1 MLRNLLLLLSTA
13 VGEIMAA
20 DGRFSELST
29 NVMVHVEAVIVTTL
43 ITIARVYKRQTH
55 EVLPAAC
62 YAGCG
67 KCITP
72 RSHCLQSARLAN
84 QYMSGTDQALIL
96 AEDTGKNPAICLPN
110 GNFSIALLKCEDCLS
125 SHVTNSETVEVGAVL
140 QSLDAFLSYCNDTS
154 ALASFSSL
162 LNVEASVS
170 IIQASL
176 CSVNNITSDCST
188 TSSRNVTVATIS
200 PKPAAASTSVA
211 ASSAA
216 STLVAASSTAS
227 TLVAASSTASTLV
240 AASSAA
246 TSHSV
251 ASTLPLSAGAIA
263 GVAVACTL
271 AVVFIIALVIFLC
284 FRRRKRHKQDKIRKA
299 ETANRQEIEKA
310 QLHSE
315 DLKPIRK
322 ELSGDQPLA
331 GKKDVPIAEMPANE
345 DSQRTTGEMPANEA
359 VGGELQGESSGE
371 RNEEKGSSN
380 TACQSN

>member
-13 VGEIMAA
+13 VGEIMAV
-20 DGRFSELST
+20 DGRFSDLST
-29 NVMVHVEAVIVTTL
+29 NVMVHVEAAIVTTL
-43 ITIARVYKRQTH
+43 ITIARAYKRQTH

-62 YAGCG
+62 YAECG

-125 SHVTNSETVEVGAVL
+125 SHVTNSETVEVGNVL
-140 QSLDAFLSYCNDTS
+140 QSLDAFLSYCDDTS

-162 LNVEASVS
+162 RNVEASVS

-176 CSVNNITSDCST
+176 CSVNNITSDCPT

-200 PKPAAASTSVA
+200 PKPAAAPTS
-211 ASSAA
+211 
-216 STLVAASSTAS
+216 
-227 TLVAASSTASTLV
+227 V

-271 AVVFIIALVIFLC
+271 AVVFIIALVIFLR

-331 GKKDVPIAEMPANE
+331 SQKDVPIAEMPVNE
-345 DSQRTTGEMPANEA
+345 DLQRTTGEMPANEA

-380 TACQSN
+380 TACPSN